1 MQFLGR
7 ALRLGQAREPS
18 CHAKLLRNPAYCTS
32 LSMYSTNKYT
42 NNDCETY
49 FYIIQI
55 ASYQIVSYQTVG
67 YQTVTCQVTKLSS
80 YQIAKLPKCWLPNCR
95 VTKESGYQI
104 VSYQIICYQ
113 IVSDQ
118 NVSYQIISYRNPPVN
133 RMASRLVD
141 RKEEK

>member
-80 YQIAKLPKCWLPNCR
+80 YQMI
-95 VTKESGYQI
+95 S
-104 VSYQIICYQ
+104 YQ